1 MCIRGNHFFHNLVP
15 TKWAELTV
23 PIRILRFSRSSLDL
37 QVFFTIRLIPMAE
50 AATLGEIK
58 DPDPL
63 MASEMMDGRDTFL
76 TKARDEHWEFS
87 SMRRAKVSRGC
98 SGER

>member
-1 MCIRGNHFFHNLVP
+1 
-15 TKWAELTV
+15 
-23 PIRILRFSRSSLDL
+23 
-37 QVFFTIRLIPMAE
+37 MAE

-87 SMRRAKVSRGC
+87 SMRRAKVSRGS
-98 SGER
+98 SGKR